1 MTTDYLTLFLCYT
14 STEYFL
20 ALVCWSRFNWSS
32 FYISNLTTEEGA
44 DCVHAFLG
52 WQDYFELTISD
63 IDDKEDDDVLTEN
76 EVKLRKTLSELL
88 VAMQENEIEF
98 ILFDKY

>member
-1 MTTDYLTLFLCYT
+1 MITQTHKYANSRNLELDFDLLELFRKT
-14 STEYFL
+14 G
-20 ALVCWSRFNWSS
+20 
-32 FYISNLTTEEGA
+32 YISNLTTEDGE

-52 WQDYFELTISD
+52 WQGYFELTINE
-63 IDDKEDDDVLTEN
+63 IDEKEEDEVLTES

-98 ILFDKY
+98 ISFDN

>member
-1 MTTDYLTLFLCYT
+1 MITQTQKYAKSRNLELDFDLLELFRET
-14 STEYFL
+14 G
-20 ALVCWSRFNWSS
+20 
-32 FYISNLTTEEGA
+32 YISNLTTEEGA

>member
-1 MTTDYLTLFLCYT
+1 MITQTQKYANSRNLELDFDLLELFRET
-14 STEYFL
+14 G
-20 ALVCWSRFNWSS
+20 
-32 FYISNLTTEEGA
+32 YISNLTTEEGA

-98 ILFDKY
+98 ILFDN